1 MTETPKGTD
10 MKNLTQKCILL
21 AALAAAGLLTL
32 SPLSAQSRATDFNIP
47 FQFCA
52 GNTTL
57 PAGAY
62 SLAFDTISNRI
73 VVSATGLDQAI
84 WILPHRIS
92 GRGED
97 LQFARV
103 TLKFHRYG
111 DTYFLREVWPNGG
124 GEGLSLPIS
133 NAENRAAR
141 QGNLRQVALIH
152 PR

>member
-32 SPLSAQSRATDFNIP
+32 SPLNAQSRATDFNIP

-52 GNTTL
+52 GDTTL

-62 SLAFDTISNRI
+62 NLAFDPTANRI
-73 VVSATGLDQAI
+73 VMSSTGLDRAI
-84 WILPHRIS
+84 WILPNRIS
-92 GRGED
+92 GRGDD
-97 LQFARV
+97 LQTAKI

-124 GEGLSLPIS
+124 GEGLSLPVTR
-133 NAENRAAR
+133 AENRAAR
-141 QGNLRQVALIH
+141 QGNLRQVALVH